1 MLTAPPSFPRLLPTD
16 RLYTAAYPLS
26 DATAPGTRL
35 EFGYVQPQPQPQL
48 MVVYLANLVGAQLPL
63 LEAKMRLPKL
73 VSMQVF
79 SGNVLHHMMWAE

>member
-1 MLTAPPSFPRLLPTD
+1 
-16 RLYTAAYPLS
+16 
-26 DATAPGTRL
+26 
-35 EFGYVQPQPQPQL
+35 